1 MKFRYARHTNQL
13 EELKKFYINILGLE
27 LLGEFK
33 NHSAYDGIFLGKK
46 NCDWHLEFTQ
56 TEEEVNHTFDE
67 DDLLVFYPTNK
78 LEFERIKSN
87 LEKYKIKILKAK
99 NPYWQENGLCFADPD
114 AYLLI
119 LVNI

>member
-13 EELKKFYINILGLE
+13 EELKKFYINILELE

-33 NHSAYDGIFLGKK
+33 NHSAYDGIFLGKE

-56 TEEEVNHTFDE
+56 TEEEVNHTFED

-87 LEKYKIKILKAK
+87 LEKYKIKILRAK

-119 LVNI
+119 LVK